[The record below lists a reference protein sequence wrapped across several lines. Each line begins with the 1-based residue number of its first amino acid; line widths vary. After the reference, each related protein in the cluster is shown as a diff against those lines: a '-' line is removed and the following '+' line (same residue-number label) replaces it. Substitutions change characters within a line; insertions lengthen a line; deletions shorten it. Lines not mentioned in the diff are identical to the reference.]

1 MTGIAL
7 VDNPP
12 ETGVQD
18 VTISSVV
25 WAIDA
30 TLANLGERQLVPA
43 SEVVNLLLDLRL
55 AATPAD
61 AAG

>member
-7 VDNPP
+7 VDDAP
-12 ETGVQD
+12 ESGGPD
-18 VTISSVV
+18 VTICSVV

-30 TLANLGERQLVPA
+30 TLAQLGERQLVPA

-55 AATPAD
+55 IATPAD
-61 AAG
+61 AAQ